1 MQQAVISSKP
11 PRAQVLRDAHVL
23 RDDTRSSLN
32 LMMLDEVISEQEK
45 LNQQQGATAAA
56 AAASHGPLNDNHIYA
71 ASAYGPDP
79 TKKPS
84 SSQQRSLGKVHHNQG
99 QPREQQAQQ
108 QLLAELTSNA
118 AAAAAASQLPKLQLL
133 NRVAR
138 LVQLSSGEGTS
149 ARGHVQQQQDLQ
161 LIRFLLSTAR
171 RRTAK

>member
-1 MQQAVISSKP
+1 
-11 PRAQVLRDAHVL
+11 VLRDAHVL

-32 LMMLDEVISEQEK
+32 LMMLDEVITEQDK
-45 LNQQQGATAAA
+45 LNQQQGTAAAA

-79 TKKPS
+79 TKTPS
-84 SSQQRSLGKVHHNQG
+84 SSQQRSLGKVHHG
-99 QPREQQAQQ
+99 QALPQQ
-108 QLLAELTSNA
+108 QLLTELTGNA

-149 ARGHVQQQQDLQ
+149 AHGHVQQQQDLQ

-171 RRTAK
+171 RRSAK